1 MNAPDPRLTLARAGL
16 ADARLEGIMAA
27 ARYETTTP
35 LRCIAPATAL
45 RRDPAPGGEQRDQL
59 LHGEVFDVLEEAG
72 GWAWGQARRDGYVGF
87 VDRAALAQAGPAP
100 THRVAALRSYVYA
113 APDVTSPASGP
124 LSINSLVRISE
135 HDGRFARVAD
145 LSGWMAARHLAPIG
159 QVETDFVAVAER
171 FVGAAYLWGGREAQG
186 VDCSGLVQ
194 QALMASGRSCPR
206 DADLQQ
212 GMGREVE
219 SGSLGRGDLVFWA
232 GHVAIMIDDAHIVH
246 ANGYHAA
253 VAIEPLVHAITRIDA
268 AGVGQP
274 IAYRRLG

>member
-1 MNAPDPRLTLARAGL
+1 
-16 ADARLEGIMAA
+16 
-27 ARYETTTP
+27 
-35 LRCIAPATAL
+35 
-45 RRDPAPGGEQRDQL
+45 
-59 LHGEVFDVLEEAG
+59 
-72 GWAWGQARRDGYVGF
+72 
-87 VDRAALAQAGPAP
+87 
-100 THRVAALRSYVYA
+100 
-113 APDVTSPASGP
+113 
-124 LSINSLVRISE
+124 
-135 HDGRFARVAD
+135 
-145 LSGWMAARHLAPIG
+145 MAARHLAPIG